1 MGLGDWAGD
10 HLLAAVGLTLV
21 FGTVTGVSLLGV
33 AAWALWAV
41 LGLGGAAT
49 LGTLL
54 PVFLL
59 GLLIGVPVTVAAVLV
74 AVVGLTTRASAA
86 VSERTDLAGVRLGQV
101 ASYVERESELAR
113 LVGLSDLVEH
123 FDSRSPDRR
132 AEDRIQRLKDRYV
145 AGDLSEF
152 EFETRMQRVLDEE
165 GVHRD
170 PSTVVEDELRAL
182 DDQPGSDDTD
192 VEAGGSRPTG
202 VERN

>member
-1 MGLGDWAGD
+1 MGLGDWAAD
-10 HLLAAVGLTLV
+10 RLLVAVALALV

-41 LGLGGAAT
+41 LGLGGADT

-54 PVFLL
+54 PFFLL
-59 GLLIGVPVTVAAVLV
+59 GLLIGVPVAVGAVLV
-74 AVVGLTTRASAA
+74 AALGLTTRASSA
-86 VSERTDLAGVRLGQV
+86 VSERTELAGVRLGQV
-101 ASYVERESELAR
+101 ASYVERESEFAR
-113 LVGLSDLVEH
+113 LVGLSNLVEH

-145 AGDLSEF
+145 GGDLSEF

-170 PSTVVEDELRAL
+170 PSSVVGDELQSL
-182 DDQPGSDDTD
+182 DDDNATD
-192 VEAGGSRPTG
+192 VDAQADGTRTTG
-202 VERN
+202 VEGN